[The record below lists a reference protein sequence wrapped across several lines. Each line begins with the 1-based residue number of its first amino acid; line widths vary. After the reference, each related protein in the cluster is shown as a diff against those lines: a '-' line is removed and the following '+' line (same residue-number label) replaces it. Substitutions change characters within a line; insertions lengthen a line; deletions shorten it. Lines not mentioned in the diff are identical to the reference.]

1 MKKFII
7 QDREAGNVIEKF
19 KTLQEAQNK
28 LQEYEE
34 QDKAEGIYEENFY
47 EIVEKE
53 EEQKMKVF
61 VLKEIY
67 YNYDVG
73 LENTCN
79 IDVFTTKE
87 KAIEKRRKLIIDNT
101 LNYNYIID
109 EDLRKK
115 NHKNLKLITLFY
127 DFQENWQNYIEFEIE
142 EKEVE

>member
-1 MKKFII
+1 
-7 QDREAGNVIEKF
+7 
-19 KTLQEAQNK
+19 
-28 LQEYEE
+28 
-34 QDKAEGIYEENFY
+34 
-47 EIVEKE
+47 
-53 EEQKMKVF
+53 MKVY